1 MLVIKSVWKCP
12 NLVPDVLNNST
23 NPDVTSK
30 MRGVRIGVGFLSFFF
45 LGGGGRV
52 FLVLK

>member
-45 LGGGGRV
+45 FRGRRQS
-52 FLVLK
+52 FPSA